1 MNSIIKS
8 KKTYFILGVIFILV
22 IWFVGQNS
30 FDNEMV
36 IPSFE
41 STFSS
46 LVSLFSKEKTYHI
59 LGNTLLRLFISISI
73 SFILGVLLATLSK
86 MYYRFKEFIKPL
98 MILFKTLPVAVL
110 IILLLLMFNH
120 DALYFIVC
128 VVVMPLIYEATSS
141 GLEAVDK
148 DITDEI
154 KMFSAINF
162 TIIRKI
168 YLPIATPFIIT
179 SLLQSVGLGLKV
191 LVMAE
196 LLTDAPNSIGY
207 EILLNKNYINDMSVV
222 YAWSILLIVFVLV
235 IDFLVR
241 IISKKLES

>member
-8 KKTYFILGVIFILV
+8 KKTYFILGVVFIFV

-30 FDNEMV
+30 FSNEMI
-36 IPSFE
+36 IPSIE
-41 STFSS
+41 TTFSS
-46 LVSLFSKEKTYHI
+46 LLLLLQKEKTYTI
-59 LGNTLLRLFISISI
+59 LGNTIFRLFISISI
-73 SFILGVLLATLSK
+73 SFVLGILLAALSK
-86 MYYRFKEFIKPL
+86 MYYRFKEFVKPL
-98 MILFKTLPVAVL
+98 MIILKTLPVAVL

-120 DALYFIVC
+120 DALFVIVSL
-128 VVVMPLIYEATSS
+128 VVMPLIYEATLN
-141 GLEAVDK
+141 GLDAVDK

-154 KMFSAINF
+154 KMLSSIDF

-179 SLLQSVGLGLKV
+179 SLLQSIGLGLKV

-207 EILLNKNYINDMSVV
+207 EIMLNKNYINDMSVV
-222 YAWSILLIVFVLV
+222 YAWSILIVVFVLIV
-235 IDFLVR
+235 DVLVR
-241 IISKKLES
+241 ILSKKLES